1 MVVDII
7 SSYEAGRTVTAL
19 SYESLPFPPSLTK
32 DGQMFHGV
40 KADVVV
46 PCIVDEKSYYK
57 EHPYTTCIIIDGA
70 SLVGKLKPT
79 FFSNFDE
86 CIHIMK

>member
-19 SYESLPFPPSLTK
+19 SYESFPFPPSLIK
-32 DGQMFHGV
+32 DGKKMFHGV
-40 KADVVV
+40 KADVV
-46 PCIVDEKSYYK
+46 PCIVDEKFDYK

-70 SLVGKLKPT
+70 SLVEKLKPT

-86 CIHIMK
+86 YTHIMK